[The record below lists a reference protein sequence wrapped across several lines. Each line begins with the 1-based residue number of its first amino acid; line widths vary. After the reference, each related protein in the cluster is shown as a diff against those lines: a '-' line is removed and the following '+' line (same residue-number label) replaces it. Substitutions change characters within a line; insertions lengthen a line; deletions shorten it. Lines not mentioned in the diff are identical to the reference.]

1 MSSRANVVDV
11 EQPEEADGKK
21 KPRVRL
27 LGSATKFVDL
37 EDSSWKKLNLDEPK
51 HQAKVIL
58 AKSFMASFDQVLA
71 FCGLMAGFLGFI
83 INEYSGPAR
92 AGRSKNYS
100 QTFSW
105 GLFFLIMA
113 FMMNVAAAI
122 VSFYFGIYLRNGLFR
137 QWFLWVVHAVKF
149 VAGCGVL
156 YFTIG
161 ILLLIETI
169 KIDYNFKRIIY
180 VIGGVM
186 YASGMIASLCAMRQ
200 MHTTDPHVLLAYS
213 EKLQE

>member
-1 MSSRANVVDV
+1 MGHLVRV
-11 EQPEEADGKK
+11 GKMT
-21 KPRVRL
+21 
-27 LGSATKFVDL
+27 SA
-37 EDSSWKKLNLDEPK
+37 SISWLYE
-51 HQAKVIL
+51 
-58 AKSFMASFDQVLA
+58 
-71 FCGLMAGFLGFI
+71 
-83 INEYSGPAR
+83 AR
-92 AGRSKNYS
+92 ARRGPRRRPTTARRS
-100 QTFSW
+100 Q
-105 GLFFLIMA
+105 
-113 FMMNVAAAI
+113 VV
-122 VSFYFGIYLRNGLFR
+122 VS
-137 QWFLWVVHAVKF
+137 
-149 VAGCGVL
+149 